1 MEIIK
6 NINKLII
13 KKIIEIV
20 FVACFLF
27 VSIFLWKNNITQ
39 ATIAAFQNS
48 SYVNFNIENPID
60 YSMFP
65 MTDKDALKNLNPCYI
80 TVSNETYTMEDYSL
94 VFVVNKSSTL
104 DYHFLHISV
113 NDNVY
118 SLNDLE
124 TLENEEEISFILVTD
139 SIVGNLETYAIRLWL
154 NTMAGNEMQNKE
166 LIMHF
171 DLLKG
176 NIKI

>member
-1 MEIIK
+1 MKIIK
-6 NINKLII
+6 DINKLII
-13 KKIIEIV
+13 KKIIEIA
-20 FVACFLF
+20 FMTCFLF
-27 VSIFLWKNNITQ
+27 VSVFLWKNNITQ
-39 ATIAAFQNS
+39 VAITAFQNL
-48 SYVNFNIENPID
+48 SYTNLNIENPID

-65 MTDKDALKNLNPCYI
+65 MTDEDALKNLNPCYI

-94 VFVVNKSSTL
+94 VFIVNKSSTL

-113 NDNVY
+113 NDKVY
-118 SLNDLE
+118 SLDDLE
-124 TLENEEEISFILVTD
+124 TIENEEEISFILVTD

-154 NTMAGNEMQNKE
+154 NTMAGNEMQNQE